1 METAGF
7 VMVIDDCSIR
17 EDEPAT
23 TGIVTVA
30 PNETSAGE
38 IALGESSFLRDISPE
53 GFPRLDPGRMMV
65 GEIEAQLTGETL

>member
-7 VMVIDDCSIR
+7 VMVIDDCSIG

-23 TGIVTVA
+23 TGIATVA
-30 PNETSAGE
+30 PNETSAVEVAFGE
-38 IALGESSFLRDISPE
+38 PSFLRDGSSE
-53 GFPRLDPGRMMV
+53 GFPRSDPGRIMV